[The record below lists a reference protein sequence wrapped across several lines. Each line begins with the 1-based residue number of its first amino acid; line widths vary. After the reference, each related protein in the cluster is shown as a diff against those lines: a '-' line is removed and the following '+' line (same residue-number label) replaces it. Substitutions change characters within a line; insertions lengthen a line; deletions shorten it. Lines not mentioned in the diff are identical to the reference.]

1 MEIIKRVEKFI
12 KENTRDSYYY
22 DGCEVTH
29 ISFLTPDQ
37 AREAIEI
44 AREEVIDRTLDFLKD
59 KLYRNGYIG
68 IIDLCEE
75 YIKAM
80 KDEEAR

>member
-1 MEIIKRVEKFI
+1 MEISKRVEKFI

-22 DGCEVTH
+22 DGCEV
-29 ISFLTPDQ
+29 IY
-37 AREAIEI
+37 
-44 AREEVIDRTLDFLKD
+44 K
-59 KLYRNGYIG
+59 NGYIG